1 MFDTANKHD
10 KDREVEHLGKWASTV
25 GYSMGFL
32 AGASTVGLLAG
43 LILGVY
49 FILEHSKNEALKNQ
63 TQAVSKRVQ
72 NNQISLTD
80 LDKIAGGERISNREC
95 VHTAIFID
103 GLEQKLGCL
112 KNGQKV
118 GENYIFIKTIDP
130 NGIINYRVED
140 SQTNQI
146 TASFD
151 LDTNGQIA
159 LQSRHNTEAIAK
171 LNEFVILNADKAAVN
186 VNADIS
192 LYSDEAIQAGVVA
205 QAIQSVETSMGFLNR
220 VDLTRLA
227 TGSESAQSQYL
238 ESQDQLKQQL
248 AELAARAQVIRDQ
261 IHTAEVA
268 NDKESQRHPA
278 NTLLGIKVSCLVNK
292 LVGLDQ
298 QIERLQ
304 TELQGKPQT
313 LTELQAYRTVKV
325 ESTAPD
331 NEIDALNH
339 QISKLQA
346 QVKVLTPVSPA
357 SRQQSA
363 QSVSLKDRQQPRS
376 EDPLKHGSFSEAQE
390 YPDLPADLQDL
401 ASESYGN
408 GQPIILV
415 APESP
420 DEEVAQGMAQ

>member
-72 NNQISLTD
+72 NNQISLAD
-80 LDKIAGGERISNREC
+80 LDKIAEGERISNREC

-103 GLEQKLGCL
+103 GIEQKLGCL

-118 GENYIFIKTIDP
+118 GDNYIFIKTIDP
-130 NGIINYRVED
+130 NGVINYRVED

-151 LDTNGQIA
+151 LDANGQIA

-205 QAIQSVETSMGFLNR
+205 QEIQSIKTSMGFLNR
-220 VDLTRLA
+220 VDLTQLA
-227 TGSESAQSQYL
+227 TGDASAQSQYL
-238 ESQDQLKQQL
+238 ESRDQLKQQL

-261 IHTAEVA
+261 IYTAEVA
-268 NDKESQRHPA
+268 NDKQSQRHPA
-278 NTLLGIKVSCLVNK
+278 NTLLGIKVSCLVDK
-292 LVGLDQ
+292 LVGLDH

-304 TELQGKPQT
+304 TDLQGKPQT
-313 LTELQAYRTVKV
+313 LTELQTYRTEAKI
-325 ESTAPD
+325 ESTTPG
-331 NEIDALNH
+331 NQIDVLNH

-346 QVKVLTPVSPA
+346 QVKVLTLVSLT
-357 SRQQSA
+357 SHQQSA
-363 QSVSLKDRQQPRS
+363 RSV
-376 EDPLKHGSFSEAQE
+376 
-390 YPDLPADLQDL
+390 
-401 ASESYGN
+401 
-408 GQPIILV
+408 
-415 APESP
+415 
-420 DEEVAQGMAQ
+420 